1 MQSLKSAARR
11 GAIIS
16 VTAVSALALASCSA
30 GHVTQTAEKVAA
42 VDGASASTE
51 DNKAAVRDVTILV
64 EPDGTAALKFSAINQ
79 GYDTDVISLES
90 VKVDG
95 QRVEMDKA
103 QPLHRDQS
111 IIADSQKNLDATP
124 QQDSE
129 NVQYI
134 ATTLKN
140 DDFGYAGDRPAR
152 RVPRHQGRQQRADQ
166 IGRLPPAARRH
177 HQRHHG
183 PGREPVRHGVRHRPG
198 RWHAR

>member
-30 GHVTQTAEKVAA
+30 GQITQTADKVAA

-51 DNKAAVRDVTILV
+51 DNKVAVRDVTILV
-64 EPDGTAALKFSAINQ
+64 EPDGTAALKFTAVNQ

-90 VKVDG
+90 VEVDG

-111 IIADSQKNLDATP
+111 IIADSQKNLDATT

-134 ATTLKN
+134 ATSLKN
-140 DDFGYAGDRPAR
+140 DDFGYAGDRPVTFEFSNGSIDVDAT
-152 RVPRHQGRQQRADQ
+152 
-166 IGRLPPAARRH
+166 IAATQMQSGEFDRDVESPE
-177 HQRHHG
+177 G
-183 PGREPVRHGVRHRPG
+183 YSEAPKN
-198 RWHAR
+198 

>member
-1 MQSLKSAARR
+1 MLNVQSLKSAARR

-30 GHVTQTAEKVAA
+30 GQVNQTADKVAA

-51 DNKAAVRDVTILV
+51 DNKVAVRDVTILV
-64 EPDGTAALKFSAINQ
+64 EPDGTAALKFTAVNQ

-90 VKVDG
+90 VEVDG

-111 IIADSQKNLDATP
+111 IIADSQKNLDATT

-129 NVQYI
+129 TVQYI

-140 DDFGYAGDRPAR
+140 DDFGYAGDRPVTFEFSNGSIDVDAT
-152 RVPRHQGRQQRADQ
+152 
-166 IGRLPPAARRH
+166 IAATQMQSGEFDRDVESAE
-177 HQRHHG
+177 G
-183 PGREPVRHGVRHRPG
+183 YSSEAPKN
-198 RWHAR
+198 

>member
-1 MQSLKSAARR
+1 MLNVQSLKSAARR

-30 GHVTQTAEKVAA
+30 GQITQTADKVAA
-42 VDGASASTE
+42 VDGASASTD
-51 DNKAAVRDVTILV
+51 DNKVAVRDVTILV
-64 EPDGTAALKFSAINQ
+64 EPDGSAALKFSAVNQ

-103 QPLHRDQS
+103 QPLHRNQS
-111 IIADSQKNLDATP
+111 IIADSQKNLDATT

-134 ATTLKN
+134 ATSLKN
-140 DDFGYAGDRPAR
+140 DDFGYAGDRPVTFEFSNGSIDVDAT
-152 RVPRHQGRQQRADQ
+152 
-166 IGRLPPAARRH
+166 IAATQMQSGEFDRDVESPE
-177 HQRHHG
+177 G
-183 PGREPVRHGVRHRPG
+183 YSEAPKN
-198 RWHAR
+198 

>member
-30 GHVTQTAEKVAA
+30 GQITQTADKVAA
-42 VDGASASTE
+42 VDGASASTD
-51 DNKAAVRDVTILV
+51 DNKVAVRDVTILV
-64 EPDGTAALKFSAINQ
+64 EPNGTAALKFTAVNQ

-90 VKVDG
+90 VEVDG

-111 IIADSQKNLDATP
+111 IIADSQKNLDATT

-134 ATTLKN
+134 ATSLKN
-140 DDFGYAGDRPAR
+140 DDFGYAGDRPVTFEFSNGSVDVDAT
-152 RVPRHQGRQQRADQ
+152 
-166 IGRLPPAARRH
+166 IAATQMQSGEFDRDVESPE
-177 HQRHHG
+177 G
-183 PGREPVRHGVRHRPG
+183 YSEAPKN
-198 RWHAR
+198 

>member
-1 MQSLKSAARR
+1 MLNVQSLKSAARR

-30 GHVTQTAEKVAA
+30 GQITQTADKVAA

-51 DNKAAVRDVTILV
+51 DNKVAVRDVTILV
-64 EPDGTAALKFSAINQ
+64 EPNGTAALKFTAVNQ

-90 VKVDG
+90 VEVDG

-111 IIADSQKNLDATP
+111 IIADSQKNLDATT

-134 ATTLKN
+134 ATSLKN
-140 DDFGYAGDRPAR
+140 DDFGYAGDRPVTFEFSNGSIDVDAT
-152 RVPRHQGRQQRADQ
+152 
-166 IGRLPPAARRH
+166 IAATQMQSGEFDRDVESPE
-177 HQRHHG
+177 G
-183 PGREPVRHGVRHRPG
+183 YSEAPKN
-198 RWHAR
+198 

>member
-1 MQSLKSAARR
+1 MLNVQSLKSAARR

-30 GHVTQTAEKVAA
+30 GHVTQTADKVAA

-51 DNKAAVRDVTILV
+51 DNKVAVRDVTILV
-64 EPDGTAALKFSAINQ
+64 EPNGAAALKFTAVNQ

-111 IIADSQKNLDATP
+111 IIADSQKNLDATT

-129 NVQYI
+129 TVQYI

-140 DDFGYAGDRPAR
+140 DDFGYAGSRPVTFEFSNGSIDVDATIAATQMQSGEFDRDVESSEGYSSEAPKN
-152 RVPRHQGRQQRADQ
+152 
-166 IGRLPPAARRH
+166 
-177 HQRHHG
+177 
-183 PGREPVRHGVRHRPG
+183 
-198 RWHAR
+198 

>member
-30 GHVTQTAEKVAA
+30 GQITQTADKVAA

-51 DNKAAVRDVTILV
+51 DNKVAVRDVTILV
-64 EPDGTAALKFSAINQ
+64 EPNGTAALKFTAVNQ

-90 VKVDG
+90 VEVDG

-111 IIADSQKNLDATP
+111 IIADSQKNLDATT

-134 ATTLKN
+134 ATSLKN
-140 DDFGYAGDRPAR
+140 DDFGYAGDRPVTFEFSNGSIDVDAT
-152 RVPRHQGRQQRADQ
+152 
-166 IGRLPPAARRH
+166 IAATQMQSGEFDRDVESPE
-177 HQRHHG
+177 G
-183 PGREPVRHGVRHRPG
+183 YSEAPKN
-198 RWHAR
+198 

>member
-30 GHVTQTAEKVAA
+30 GQVAQTADKVAA

-51 DNKAAVRDVTILV
+51 DNKVAVRDVTILV
-64 EPDGTAALKFSAINQ
+64 EPDGSAALKFTAVNQ

-111 IIADSQKNLDATP
+111 IIADSQKNLDATT

-129 NVQYI
+129 TVQYI

-140 DDFGYAGDRPAR
+140 DDFGYAGDRPVTFEFSNGSFDVDAT
-152 RVPRHQGRQQRADQ
+152 
-166 IGRLPPAARRH
+166 IAATQMQSGEFDRDVESSE
-177 HQRHHG
+177 G
-183 PGREPVRHGVRHRPG
+183 YSSEAPKN
-198 RWHAR
+198 

>member
-1 MQSLKSAARR
+1 MLNVQSLKSAARR

-30 GHVTQTAEKVAA
+30 GQITQTADKVAA
-42 VDGASASTE
+42 VDGASASTD
-51 DNKAAVRDVTILV
+51 DNKVAVRDVTILV
-64 EPDGTAALKFSAINQ
+64 EPDGSAALKFSAVNQ

-90 VKVDG
+90 VEVDG

-111 IIADSQKNLDATP
+111 IIADSQKNLDATT

-134 ATTLKN
+134 ATSLKN
-140 DDFGYAGDRPAR
+140 DDFGYAGDRPVTFEFSNGSIDVDAT
-152 RVPRHQGRQQRADQ
+152 
-166 IGRLPPAARRH
+166 IAATQMQSGQFDRDVESPE
-177 HQRHHG
+177 G
-183 PGREPVRHGVRHRPG
+183 YSEAPKN
-198 RWHAR
+198 

>member
-1 MQSLKSAARR
+1 MLNVQSLKSAARR

-30 GHVTQTAEKVAA
+30 GQVTQTADKVAA

-51 DNKAAVRDVTILV
+51 DNKVAVRDVTILV
-64 EPDGTAALKFSAINQ
+64 EPDGSAALKFTAVNQ

-111 IIADSQKNLDATP
+111 IIADSQKNLDATT

-129 NVQYI
+129 TVQYI

-140 DDFGYAGDRPAR
+140 DDFGYAGDRPVTFEFSNGSIDVNAT
-152 RVPRHQGRQQRADQ
+152 
-166 IGRLPPAARRH
+166 IAATQMQSGEFDRDVESSE
-177 HQRHHG
+177 G
-183 PGREPVRHGVRHRPG
+183 YSSEAPKN
-198 RWHAR
+198 

>member
-30 GHVTQTAEKVAA
+30 GQVTQTADKVAA
-42 VDGASASTE
+42 VDGASASTD
-51 DNKAAVRDVTILV
+51 DNKVAVRDVTILV
-64 EPDGTAALKFSAINQ
+64 EPDGSAALKFSAVNQ
-79 GYDTDVISLES
+79 GYDTDVVSLES
-90 VKVDG
+90 VEVDG

-140 DDFGYAGDRPAR
+140 DDFGYAGDRPVTFEFSNGSIDVDAT
-152 RVPRHQGRQQRADQ
+152 
-166 IGRLPPAARRH
+166 IAATQMQSGEFDRDVESSE
-177 HQRHHG
+177 G
-183 PGREPVRHGVRHRPG
+183 YSSEAPKN
-198 RWHAR
+198 

>member
-30 GHVTQTAEKVAA
+30 GQITQTADKVAA
-42 VDGASASTE
+42 VDGASASTD
-51 DNKAAVRDVTILV
+51 DNKVAVRDVTILV
-64 EPDGTAALKFSAINQ
+64 EPDGSAALKFSAVNQ

-90 VKVDG
+90 VEVDG
-95 QRVEMDKA
+95 QRVEMDKT

-111 IIADSQKNLDATP
+111 IIADSQKNLDATT

-134 ATTLKN
+134 ATSLKN
-140 DDFGYAGDRPAR
+140 DDFGYAGDRPVTFEFSNGSIDVDAT
-152 RVPRHQGRQQRADQ
+152 
-166 IGRLPPAARRH
+166 IAATQMQSGEFDRDVESPERYSEA
-177 HQRHHG
+177 
-183 PGREPVRHGVRHRPG
+183 PKN
-198 RWHAR
+198 

>member
-30 GHVTQTAEKVAA
+30 GQVTQTADKVAA
-42 VDGASASTE
+42 VDGASASTD
-51 DNKAAVRDVTILV
+51 DNKVAVRDVTILV
-64 EPDGTAALKFSAINQ
+64 EPDGTAALKFTAVNQ
-79 GYDTDVISLES
+79 GYDTDVVSLES

-111 IIADSQKNLDATP
+111 IIADSQKNLDATT

-129 NVQYI
+129 SVQYI
-134 ATTLKN
+134 ATKLKN
-140 DDFGYAGDRPAR
+140 DDFGYAGDRPVTFEFSNGSVDVDAT
-152 RVPRHQGRQQRADQ
+152 
-166 IGRLPPAARRH
+166 IAATQMQSGEFDRDVESTE
-177 HQRHHG
+177 G
-183 PGREPVRHGVRHRPG
+183 YSEAPKN
-198 RWHAR
+198 

>member
-30 GHVTQTAEKVAA
+30 GQITQTADKVAA

-51 DNKAAVRDVTILV
+51 DNKVAVRDVTILV
-64 EPDGTAALKFSAINQ
+64 EPNGTAALKFTAVNQ

-90 VKVDG
+90 VEVDG

-103 QPLHRDQS
+103 QPLHRDES
-111 IIADSQKNLDATP
+111 IIADSQKNLDATT

-134 ATTLKN
+134 ATSLKN
-140 DDFGYAGDRPAR
+140 DDFGYAGDRPVTFEFSNGSIDVDAT
-152 RVPRHQGRQQRADQ
+152 
-166 IGRLPPAARRH
+166 IAATQMQSGEFDRDVESPE
-177 HQRHHG
+177 G
-183 PGREPVRHGVRHRPG
+183 YSEAPKN
-198 RWHAR
+198 

>member
-1 MQSLKSAARR
+1 MLNVQSLKSAARR

-30 GHVTQTAEKVAA
+30 GHVTQTADKVAA

-51 DNKAAVRDVTILV
+51 DNKVAVRDVTILV
-64 EPDGTAALKFSAINQ
+64 EPDGTAALKFTAVNQ

-90 VKVDG
+90 VEVDG

-111 IIADSQKNLDATP
+111 IIADSQKNLDATT

-129 NVQYI
+129 TVQYI

-140 DDFGYAGDRPAR
+140 DDFGYAGDRPVTFEFSNGSIDVDAT
-152 RVPRHQGRQQRADQ
+152 
-166 IGRLPPAARRH
+166 IAATQMQSGEFDRDVESAE
-177 HQRHHG
+177 G
-183 PGREPVRHGVRHRPG
+183 YSEAPKN
-198 RWHAR
+198 

>member
-1 MQSLKSAARR
+1 MLNVQSLKSAARR

-30 GHVTQTAEKVAA
+30 GQITQTADKVAA

-51 DNKAAVRDVTILV
+51 DNKVAVRDVTILV
-64 EPDGTAALKFSAINQ
+64 EPNGTAALKFTAVNQ

-90 VKVDG
+90 VEVDG
-95 QRVEMDKA
+95 QRVEMDKT

-111 IIADSQKNLDATP
+111 IIADSQKNLDATT

-134 ATTLKN
+134 ATSLKN
-140 DDFGYAGDRPAR
+140 DDFGYAGDRPVTFEFSNGSIDVDAT
-152 RVPRHQGRQQRADQ
+152 
-166 IGRLPPAARRH
+166 IAATQMQSGEFDRDVESPE
-177 HQRHHG
+177 G
-183 PGREPVRHGVRHRPG
+183 YSEAPKN
-198 RWHAR
+198 

>member
-1 MQSLKSAARR
+1 MLNVQSLKSAARR

-30 GHVTQTAEKVAA
+30 GQVAQTAEKVAA

-51 DNKAAVRDVTILV
+51 DNKVAVRDVTILV
-64 EPDGTAALKFSAINQ
+64 EPNGTAALKFTAVNQ

-90 VKVDG
+90 VEVDG

-111 IIADSQKNLDATP
+111 IIADSQKNLDATT

-129 NVQYI
+129 TVQYI

-140 DDFGYAGDRPAR
+140 DDFGYAGDRPVTFEFSNGSIDVDAT
-152 RVPRHQGRQQRADQ
+152 
-166 IGRLPPAARRH
+166 IAATQMQSGEFDRDVESSE
-177 HQRHHG
+177 G
-183 PGREPVRHGVRHRPG
+183 YTSEAPKN
-198 RWHAR
+198 

>member
-30 GHVTQTAEKVAA
+30 GQVTQTADKVAA

-51 DNKAAVRDVTILV
+51 DNKVAVRDVTILV
-64 EPDGTAALKFSAINQ
+64 EPNGTAALKFTAVNQ

-90 VKVDG
+90 VEVDG

-111 IIADSQKNLDATP
+111 IIADSQKNLDATT

-134 ATTLKN
+134 ATSLKN
-140 DDFGYAGDRPAR
+140 DDFGYAGDRPVTFEFSNGSIDVDAT
-152 RVPRHQGRQQRADQ
+152 
-166 IGRLPPAARRH
+166 IAATQMQSGEFDRDVESPE
-177 HQRHHG
+177 G
-183 PGREPVRHGVRHRPG
+183 YSEAPKN
-198 RWHAR
+198 

>member
-30 GHVTQTAEKVAA
+30 GQITQTADKVAA

-51 DNKAAVRDVTILV
+51 DNKVAVRDVTILV
-64 EPDGTAALKFSAINQ
+64 EPNGTAALKFTAVNQ

-90 VKVDG
+90 VEVDG

-111 IIADSQKNLDATP
+111 IIADSQKNLDATT

-129 NVQYI
+129 TVQYI
-134 ATTLKN
+134 ATSLKN
-140 DDFGYAGDRPAR
+140 DDFGYAGDRPVTFEFSNGSIDVDAT
-152 RVPRHQGRQQRADQ
+152 
-166 IGRLPPAARRH
+166 IAATQMQSGEFDRDVESPE
-177 HQRHHG
+177 G
-183 PGREPVRHGVRHRPG
+183 YSEAPKN
-198 RWHAR
+198 

>member
-1 MQSLKSAARR
+1 MLNVQSLKSAARR

-30 GHVTQTAEKVAA
+30 GQVAQTAEKVAA

-51 DNKAAVRDVTILV
+51 DNKVAVRDVTILV
-64 EPDGTAALKFSAINQ
+64 EPDGSAALKFTAVNQ

-111 IIADSQKNLDATP
+111 IIADSQKNLDATT

-134 ATTLKN
+134 ATSLKN
-140 DDFGYAGDRPAR
+140 DDFGYAGDRPVTFEFSNGSIDVDAT
-152 RVPRHQGRQQRADQ
+152 
-166 IGRLPPAARRH
+166 IAATQMQSGEFDRDVESSE
-177 HQRHHG
+177 G
-183 PGREPVRHGVRHRPG
+183 YSSEAPKN
-198 RWHAR
+198 

>member
-1 MQSLKSAARR
+1 MLNVQSLKSAARR

-30 GHVTQTAEKVAA
+30 GQITQTADKVAA

-51 DNKAAVRDVTILV
+51 DNKVAVRDVTILV
-64 EPDGTAALKFSAINQ
+64 EPDGTAALKFTAVNQ

-90 VKVDG
+90 VEVDG

-111 IIADSQKNLDATP
+111 IIADSQKNLDATT

-129 NVQYI
+129 SVQYI
-134 ATTLKN
+134 ATSLKN
-140 DDFGYAGDRPAR
+140 DDFGYAGDRPVTFEFSNGSIDVDAT
-152 RVPRHQGRQQRADQ
+152 
-166 IGRLPPAARRH
+166 IAATQMQSGEFDRDVESSE
-177 HQRHHG
+177 G
-183 PGREPVRHGVRHRPG
+183 YSSEAPKN
-198 RWHAR
+198 

>member
-30 GHVTQTAEKVAA
+30 GQITQTADKVAA
-42 VDGASASTE
+42 VDGASASTD
-51 DNKAAVRDVTILV
+51 DNKVAVRDVTILV
-64 EPDGTAALKFSAINQ
+64 EPDGSAALKFSAVNQ

-90 VKVDG
+90 VEVDG

-111 IIADSQKNLDATP
+111 IIADSQKNLDATT

-129 NVQYI
+129 SVQYI
-134 ATTLKN
+134 ATSLKN
-140 DDFGYAGDRPAR
+140 DDFGYAGDRPVTFEFSNGSIDVDAT
-152 RVPRHQGRQQRADQ
+152 
-166 IGRLPPAARRH
+166 IAATQMQSGEFDRDVESPE
-177 HQRHHG
+177 G
-183 PGREPVRHGVRHRPG
+183 YSEAPKN
-198 RWHAR
+198 

>member
-1 MQSLKSAARR
+1 MLNVQSLKSAARR

-30 GHVTQTAEKVAA
+30 GQITQTADKVAA

-51 DNKAAVRDVTILV
+51 DNKVAVRDVTILV
-64 EPDGTAALKFSAINQ
+64 EPNGTAALKFTAVNQ

-90 VKVDG
+90 VEVDG

-103 QPLHRDQS
+103 QPLHRDES
-111 IIADSQKNLDATP
+111 IIADSQKNLDATT

-134 ATTLKN
+134 ATSLKN
-140 DDFGYAGDRPAR
+140 DDFGYAGDRPVTFEFSNGSIDVDAT
-152 RVPRHQGRQQRADQ
+152 
-166 IGRLPPAARRH
+166 IAATQMQSGEFDRDVESPE
-177 HQRHHG
+177 G
-183 PGREPVRHGVRHRPG
+183 YSEAPKN
-198 RWHAR
+198 

>member
-30 GHVTQTAEKVAA
+30 GQITQTADKVAA

-51 DNKAAVRDVTILV
+51 DNKVAVRDVTILV
-64 EPDGTAALKFSAINQ
+64 EPNGTAALKFTAVNQ

-90 VKVDG
+90 VEVDG

-111 IIADSQKNLDATP
+111 IIADSQKNLDATT

-134 ATTLKN
+134 ATSLKN
-140 DDFGYAGDRPAR
+140 DNFGYAGDRPVTFEFSNGSIDVDAT
-152 RVPRHQGRQQRADQ
+152 
-166 IGRLPPAARRH
+166 IAATQMQSGEFDRDVESPE
-177 HQRHHG
+177 G
-183 PGREPVRHGVRHRPG
+183 YSEAPKN
-198 RWHAR
+198 

>member
-30 GHVTQTAEKVAA
+30 GQITQTADKVAA
-42 VDGASASTE
+42 VDGASASTD
-51 DNKAAVRDVTILV
+51 DNKVAVRDVTILV
-64 EPDGTAALKFSAINQ
+64 EPDGSAALKFSAVNQ

-111 IIADSQKNLDATP
+111 IIADSQKNLDATT

-134 ATTLKN
+134 ATSLKN
-140 DDFGYAGDRPAR
+140 DDFGYAGDRPVTFEFSNGSIDVDAT
-152 RVPRHQGRQQRADQ
+152 
-166 IGRLPPAARRH
+166 IAATQMQSGEFDRDVESPE
-177 HQRHHG
+177 G
-183 PGREPVRHGVRHRPG
+183 YSEAPKN
-198 RWHAR
+198 

>member
-30 GHVTQTAEKVAA
+30 GHVTQTADKVAA

-51 DNKAAVRDVTILV
+51 DNKVAVRDVTILV
-64 EPDGTAALKFSAINQ
+64 EPDGTAALKFTAVTQ
-79 GYDTDVISLES
+79 DYDTDVISLES

-111 IIADSQKNLDATP
+111 IIADSQKNLDATT

-129 NVQYI
+129 TVQYI
-134 ATTLKN
+134 ATALEN
-140 DDFGYAGDRPAR
+140 DDFGYAGSRPVTFEFSNGSIDVDATIAATQMQSGEFDRDVESAEGYSSEAPKN
-152 RVPRHQGRQQRADQ
+152 
-166 IGRLPPAARRH
+166 
-177 HQRHHG
+177 
-183 PGREPVRHGVRHRPG
+183 
-198 RWHAR
+198 

>member
-30 GHVTQTAEKVAA
+30 GQVAQTADKVAA

-51 DNKAAVRDVTILV
+51 DNKVAVRDVTILV
-64 EPDGTAALKFSAINQ
+64 EPDGTAALKFTAVNQ

-103 QPLHRDQS
+103 QPLHRNQS
-111 IIADSQKNLDATP
+111 IIADSQKNLDATT

-134 ATTLKN
+134 ATSLKN
-140 DDFGYAGDRPAR
+140 DDFGYAGDRPVTFEFSNGSIDVDAT
-152 RVPRHQGRQQRADQ
+152 
-166 IGRLPPAARRH
+166 IAATQMQSGEFDRDVESPE
-177 HQRHHG
+177 G
-183 PGREPVRHGVRHRPG
+183 YSEAPKN
-198 RWHAR
+198 